1 MLDFVKV
8 LNSTKATP
16 KKDLNTQENLS
27 SCYSNI
33 HDANHNES
41 NLSRVPYSSR
51 PISRKNSISSIQSQP
66 NPITTNQTG
75 ASSQKMQDIVVDQE
89 KLHLKN
95 QIARLKDEN
104 NKTQSRLEKLEKKQ
118 FVLERFCSCLIPF
131 LGLQWTDMKDYTQNP
146 KKTPNENNLVKRHN
160 ELQDDINKLKTGL
173 ENLVNVSK
181 TTTGYNIS
189 SAPKRF
195 VHQETPMNPNKGLP
209 HNKGE
214 PMDEE
219 PGCKQYQF

>member
-1 MLDFVKV
+1 MLNFNKV
-8 LNSTKATP
+8 LNATEATP
-16 KKDLNTQENLS
+16 KTQENLS
-27 SCYSNI
+27 SCNFNM
-33 HDANHNES
+33 HGANDQES
-41 NLSRVPYSSR
+41 QRSRDTLIFQPK
-51 PISRKNSISSIQSQP
+51 SRKNSISSIQSQP

-75 ASSQKMQDIVVDQE
+75 ASSQKMQDLVVDQE

-104 NKTQSRLEKLEKKQ
+104 TKTQSSLERLEKKL

-131 LGLQWTDMKDYTQNP
+131 LGLQWTDMNDYTQNP
-146 KKTPNENNLVKRHN
+146 KKTPNENNLLKRHH
-160 ELQDDINKLKTGL
+160 ELQDEINKLKTGL

-189 SAPKRF
+189 SAPQRF

-214 PMDEE
+214 PMDIE